1 MAKTTEGAG
10 TMLRL
15 PHRREGRRKRARGAL
30 LALLVTVAL
39 ADSATLA
46 GAAVMHARHLERV
59 SGTNAVTAP
68 DVAAEQRTGAFSAR
82 IDYAALFSG
91 EGHQVSSEVA
101 WDDDWFFQD
110 PAAYNHE
117 LAHTCAVLSAVANA
131 ESAYYQQGSTSP
143 AYAEHA
149 FAELGFEEVSTAS
162 YRYRS
167 EVVDEVLGLLDGTDV
182 VAYTVATKHVRSS
195 QTGEEKLLTVVV
207 VRGSY
212 GSEWLSNAKIED
224 ASDADGTGD
233 HLGFTL
239 AAEEIV
245 ADLEARAVEAEP
257 GLPRTYLFC
266 GHSRGAAVATLL
278 ASYADGAP
286 GPSGASADAI
296 ASAESVRAHG
306 LATPNC
312 TSAAD
317 ARDARYDNIFN
328 IVNPSDVVTML
339 PPAAWG
345 YGRYGRDVWLPEL
358 GSDGRSD
365 AMRAS
370 YEASMGAACPVGSD
384 DRAAAEGFVAGI
396 TAEVGSFDE
405 LFSPS
410 GLLALTR
417 ALLSTD
423 VAQLLANHYP
433 NAYIAWL
440 DAAAPEDLAFS

>member
-1 MAKTTEGAG
+1 
-10 TMLRL
+10 MLRL
-15 PHRREGRRKRARGAL
+15 PHRRRGRRVRARGAL
-30 LALLVTVAL
+30 LVLLVTVAL

-46 GAAVMHARHLERV
+46 GAAVLHARHLERV

-68 DVAAEQRTGAFSAR
+68 SVTSECRTGAFTAT
-82 IDYAALFSG
+82 IDYASLFSA

-110 PAAYNHE
+110 PTSYNHE
-117 LAHTCAVLSAVANA
+117 LAHACAVLSAVANA

-149 FAELGFEEVSTAS
+149 FAELGFEEVSTTS

-195 QTGEEKLLTVVV
+195 VTGEERLLTVVV

-224 ASDADGTGD
+224 ASDESGSGD

-245 ADLEARAVEAEP
+245 ADLEARAAETDP
-257 GLPRTYLFC
+257 GVGRAYLFC

-278 ASYADGAP
+278 ASYADGAV
-286 GPSGASADAI
+286 GPSGARADAI
-296 ASAESVRAHG
+296 ASADSVCAYG
-306 LATPNC
+306 LAAPNC

-317 ARDARYDNIFN
+317 ARTARYDNIFN
-328 IVNPSDVVTML
+328 VLNPSDVVTML

-345 YGRYGRDVWLPEL
+345 YGRYGRDVWLPKTGDDAL
-358 GSDGRSD
+358 SD

-370 YEASMGAACPVGSD
+370 YEASMGVECPV
-384 DRAAAEGFVAGI
+384 RAEDCALAEGLVKDV
-396 TAEVGSFDE
+396 TAAVGGLEE
-405 LFSPS
+405 LFSPG
-410 GLLALTR
+410 GLLAF
-417 ALLSTD
+417 AQACVSAD
-423 VAQLLANHYP
+423 APQLLASHYP
-433 NAYIAWL
+433 NSYIAWL
-440 DAAAPEDLAFS
+440 DAATPEDLAIS